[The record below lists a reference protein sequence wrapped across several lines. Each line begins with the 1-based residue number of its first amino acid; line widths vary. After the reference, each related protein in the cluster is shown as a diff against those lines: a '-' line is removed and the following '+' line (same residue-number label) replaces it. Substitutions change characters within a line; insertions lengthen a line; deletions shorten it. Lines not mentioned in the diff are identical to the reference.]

1 MPDHIPGASVLQR
14 PADARSTSA
23 LWRALTAIACPSF
36 LIDVQDYTI
45 RPANARAL
53 QEGPLPEGA
62 TCYAHTHHR
71 EQPCARDG
79 QLCPLK
85 EVRRTK
91 ALVIVRHVH
100 YDREGRP
107 CLCEAIGL
115 PIADDRN
122 KITHVLSCT
131 RDLSDREVVTWANG
145 AVPPP
150 DLGHDLTGRER
161 QVLRLIAEGLG
172 NLAIALQLRVTVH
185 TVKYHVRNLL
195 RKLGAANR
203 AQAVSLALQHGLMH
217 PPSRPD
223 LRSRPGSQR
232 D

>member
-1 MPDHIPGASVLQR
+1 MHGPSKRARCPRAP
-14 PADARSTSA
+14 PAMLTRTTGSSLAHATDSFARS
-23 LWRALTAIACPSF
+23 
-36 LIDVQDYTI
+36 
-45 RPANARAL
+45 
-53 QEGPLPEGA
+53 
-62 TCYAHTHHR
+62 
-71 EQPCARDG
+71 
-79 QLCPLK
+79 
-85 EVRRTK
+85 

-161 QVLRLIAEGLG
+161 HVLRLMAEGLG